1 MNLIPFVFAAAVIAT
16 AAGCGNQASR
26 AAHEGAGDQP
36 GHRDLQ
42 ARRTGGERTA
52 AADDAAS
59 VRPRNVD
66 R

>member
-1 MNLIPFVFAAAVIAT
+1 MNRIPFVFAAAVIAT

-26 AAHEGAGDQP
+26 TLTKAQVINRGTAICKHAEA
-36 GHRDLQ
+36 
-42 ARRTGGERTA
+42 GGERTA